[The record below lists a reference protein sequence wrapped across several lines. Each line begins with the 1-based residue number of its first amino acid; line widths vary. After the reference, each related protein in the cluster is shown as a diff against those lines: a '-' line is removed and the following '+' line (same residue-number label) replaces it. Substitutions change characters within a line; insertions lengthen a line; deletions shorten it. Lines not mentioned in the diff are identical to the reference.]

1 MTADQAGTIDGL
13 MDRAS
18 EALVATDYFLAES
31 LCLKALAKA
40 RKAGDFERLARL
52 ALPLQEARR
61 QIRQLATDAASAGSI
76 TVLSKPPARSDTF
89 EPGIYL
95 CQPPMIG
102 KQARALR
109 ELLTARQI
117 PALVLCREPLTRAGL
132 WPIVAVT
139 EGYEPGLGAS
149 AVPMFGHASLRA
161 PQGLAIRAYVTPP
174 AGVERAESS
183 PTRDNAWDGSV
194 VPSVAW
200 CLAASESLGD
210 AGIARASRD
219 PIYRV
224 DDLLDALDAA
234 PEHEKLH
241 QRLAEASAQAVG
253 APIPR
258 GPRMPESGEV
268 I

>member
-1 MTADQAGTIDGL
+1 MTADPAGTIDAL
-13 MDRAS
+13 MDQAS
-18 EALVATDYFLAES
+18 EALVGTEYFKAET
-31 LCLKALAKA
+31 LCLRALAQA
-40 RKAGDFERLARL
+40 RKAADFERLARI

-61 QIRQLATDAASAGSI
+61 QVRQIATDAAAAGAI
-76 TVLSKPPARSDTF
+76 TVLSKPPARAEKFDAGF
-89 EPGIYL
+89 YL

-117 PALVLCREPLTRAGL
+117 PALVLCREPLTRAGA

-139 EGYEPGLGAS
+139 EGYEPGLGA
-149 AVPMFGHASLRA
+149 AAMFGHASLRA
-161 PQGLAIRAYVTPP
+161 PQGLAIRAYIAPP
-174 AGVERAESS
+174 AGVERTDSS
-183 PTRDNAWDGSV
+183 PTRDNAWDGSI

-200 CLAASESLGD
+200 FLAASESLGD
-210 AGIARASRD
+210 AAIARASRE

-224 DDLLDALDAA
+224 DDLLDGLDAV

-241 QRLAEASAQAVG
+241 QRLADAAMLAVG
-253 APIPR
+253 APMPR